1 MSPDNSMCEGF
12 FGTIKNEFFYP
23 NNWKYTTCD
32 DFITEL
38 EKYLNWFKNKRIKK
52 RLGHLFP
59 KEFMLNYS
67 QYYSK
72 KYPHPHLVKIILLLS
87 K

>member
-1 MSPDNSMCEGF
+1 MCERF
-12 FGTIKNEFFYP
+12 FGTIKYEFLYP

-52 RLGHLFP
+52 RLGYLSL
-59 KEFMLNYS
+59 KEFMLNYKNIS
-67 QYYSK
+67 TK
-72 KYPHPHLVKIILLLS
+72 KYTHPQNGYFILTFIFCA

>member
-1 MSPDNSMCEGF
+1 MCEGF

-38 EKYLNWFKNKRIKK
+38 EKYLICFKNKRIKR
-52 RLGHLFP
+52 RLRYLSP
-59 KEFMLNYS
+59 KNLC
-67 QYYSK
+67 
-72 KYPHPHLVKIILLLS
+72 
-87 K
+87 